1 MANTMKFG
9 NGNWATKESS
19 TLAYNDENENFKP
32 LPFDFSRASNA
43 TAVNKEGLIEVLGS
57 DTPKI
62 DYLDNTKGA
71 LLLEKTATNKVLY
84 SNDLTQWA
92 NIGSS
97 ATVTNEGVS
106 IVKNNTASRV
116 QMTGSSSNSY
126 LSGSV
131 FCMAGTNHTFSFWA
145 KGETA
150 GLTFGVTYSGGSAPS
165 YVTKTI
171 ASDSDEWIKYEA
183 SFYSPGYLTVY
194 YTFYNASNMDAVDF
208 YVDGVQ
214 FEQVTTLDD
223 SSTSLIETSG
233 SAVSRVA
240 DECSG
245 AGNEQVIN
253 STEGVLYCEM
263 SALADDLSSRYISI
277 NDGTNQNQ
285 VDIHYDVSSN
295 QIKGFCRVSN
305 SLVGI
310 TEFIAN
316 DIIDFNKIAF
326 KYKENDFALWVNGVE
341 EVIDT
346 SGVTFPANTLNELSF
361 DNGSTS
367 GDKFYGK
374 TKDLRVYNTALTD
387 LELEGISSWESFI
400 AMANGQNYTI
410 K

>member
-1 MANTMKFG
+1 MANTIKFG
-9 NGNWATKESS
+9 NGNWAIKDGS

-57 DTPKI
+57 DMPKI

-97 ATVTNEGVS
+97 TTVTNEGVS

-116 QMTGSSSNSY
+116 QMTGSSYNSY

-171 ASDSDEWIKYEA
+171 ASDSDEWVKYEA

-194 YTFYNASNMDAVDF
+194 YTFYNLQNMDSVDF

-240 DECSG
+240 DECNG
-245 AGNEQVIN
+245 AGNEQVIS
-253 STEGVLYCEM
+253 STEGVLYVLLSDIKSKNFDSIIINNGIADENNQVRIWFYNNTITYQYKVGSNV
-263 SALADDLSSRYISI
+263 SAQITTSAMDLTLDAKIACSWKLNEFKLFVNGSKINQDLSGNVLANNTLESVEFKRGNNTGNFYG
-277 NDGTNQNQ
+277 NVKD
-285 VDIHYDVSSN
+285 VKVYDV
-295 QIKGFCRVSN
+295 
-305 SLVGI
+305 
-310 TEFIAN
+310 
-316 DIIDFNKIAF
+316 
-326 KYKENDFALWVNGVE
+326 
-341 EVIDT
+341 
-346 SGVTFPANTLNELSF
+346 
-361 DNGSTS
+361 
-367 GDKFYGK
+367 
-374 TKDLRVYNTALTD
+374 ALTD
-387 LELEGISSWESFI
+387 QELADLTS
-400 AMANGQNYTI
+400 
-410 K
+410 

>member
-1 MANTMKFG
+1 MANTIKFG
-9 NGNWATKESS
+9 NGIWAIKEGS

-32 LPFDFSRASNA
+32 LPFDFSRASKA

-71 LLLEKTATNKVLY
+71 LLLENTATNKVLY

-131 FCMAGTNHTFSFWA
+131 FCMSGTNHTFSFWA

-171 ASDSDEWIKYEA
+171 ASDSDEWVKYEA

-194 YTFYNASNMDAVDF
+194 YTFYNLQNMDSVDF

-240 DECSG
+240 DECNG
-245 AGNEQVIN
+245 AGNEQVIS
-253 STEGVLYCEM
+253 STEGVLFAEI
-263 SALADDLSSRYISI
+263 SALTDNVSFINAISIQKDANNYISI
-277 NDGTNQNQ
+277 Y
-285 VDIHYDVSSN
+285 YDVSS
-295 QIKGFCRVSN
+295 IKFRIRQGGADDYFYTHSFSDLDTFTKLAISYKNGV
-305 SLVGI
+305 I
-310 TEFIAN
+310 TS
-316 DIIDFNKIAF
+316 
-326 KYKENDFALWVNGVE
+326 YVNGVKVDE
-341 EVIDT
+341 Q
-346 SGVTFPANTLNELSF
+346 LSWTPF
-361 DNGSTS
+361 SQNDLTEFGFNRGGSWS
-367 GDKFYGK
+367 LYGK
-374 TKDLRVYNTALTD
+374 TKDVRVYDVALTD
-387 LELEGISSWESFI
+387 QELVDLTS
-400 AMANGQNYTI
+400 
-410 K
+410 

>member
-1 MANTMKFG
+1 MANTIKFG
-9 NGNWATKESS
+9 NGNWATKDGS

-43 TAVNKEGLIEVLGS
+43 TVVNKEGLIEVLGS

-71 LLLEKTATNKVLY
+71 LLLENTATNKVLY

-97 ATVTNEGVS
+97 TTVTNEGVS

-171 ASDSDEWIKYEA
+171 ASDSDEWVKYEA

-194 YTFYNASNMDAVDF
+194 YTFYNVQNMDSVDF

-240 DECSG
+240 DECNG

-253 STEGVLYCEM
+253 SEEGVLFAEIKTFSESG
-263 SALADDLSSRYISI
+263 SAGVISL
-277 NDGTNQNQ
+277 NDG
-285 VDIHYDVSSN
+285 S
-295 QIKGFCRVSN
+295 KRV
-305 SLVGI
+305 I
-310 TEFIAN
+310 YPK
-316 DIIDFNKIAF
+316 DFNCKSTVEF
-326 KYKENDFALWVNGVE
+326 FERE
-341 EVIDT
+341 EVRQVQ
-346 SGVTFPANTLNELSF
+346 SNTKEVEVILDMKKFKNDLQ
-361 DNGSTS
+361 STNTTIWQ
-367 GDKFYGK
+367 DEEK
-374 TKDLRVYNTALTD
+374 TTTD
-387 LELEGISSWESFI
+387 
-400 AMANGQNYTI
+400 
-410 K
+410 

>member
-9 NGNWATKESS
+9 NGNWAIKENS

-43 TAVNKEGLIEVLGS
+43 TVVNKEGLIEVLSS

-97 ATVTNEGVS
+97 TTVTNEGVS

-116 QMTGSSSNSY
+116 QMTGSSYNSY

-171 ASDSDEWIKYEA
+171 ASDSDEWVKYEA

-194 YTFYNASNMDAVDF
+194 YTFYNASNMGAVDF

-240 DECSG
+240 DECNG

-253 STEGVLYCEM
+253 SEEGVLFAEIKTFSESG
-263 SALADDLSSRYISI
+263 SAGVISL
-277 NDGTNQNQ
+277 NDGSNVNRVKMELDAGKIKVRIDTAAGQVVWLNHVIAITNYLK
-285 VDIHYDVSSN
+285 I
-295 QIKGFCRVSN
+295 GFAWK
-305 SLVGI
+305 
-310 TEFIAN
+310 T
-316 DIIDFNKIAF
+316 DD
-326 KYKENDFALWVNGVE
+326 YALWVNGVE
-341 EVIDT
+341 VGTDT
-346 SGVTFPANTLNELSF
+346 SGNSFPADTLDRLSF
-361 DNGSTS
+361 DR
-367 GDKFYGK
+367 GDGNEVFFGK
-374 TKDLRVYNTALTD
+374 TKDIRVYNTALTD
-387 LELEGISSWESFI
+387 QELADLTS
-400 AMANGQNYTI
+400 
-410 K
+410 

>member
-9 NGNWATKESS
+9 NGIWAIKDGS

-43 TAVNKEGLIEVLGS
+43 TVVNKEGLIEVLSS
-57 DTPKI
+57 DIPKI

-71 LLLEKTATNKVLY
+71 LLLENTATNKVLY

-171 ASDSDEWIKYEA
+171 ASDSDEWVKYEA

-194 YTFYNASNMDAVDF
+194 YTFYNASNMGAVDF

-240 DECSG
+240 DECNG

-253 STEGVLYCEM
+253 SEEGVLFAEIKTFSESG
-263 SALADDLSSRYISI
+263 SAGVISL
-277 NDGTNQNQ
+277 NDGSNVNRVKMELDAGKIKVRIDTAAGQVVWLNHVIAITNYLK
-285 VDIHYDVSSN
+285 I
-295 QIKGFCRVSN
+295 GFAWK
-305 SLVGI
+305 
-310 TEFIAN
+310 T
-316 DIIDFNKIAF
+316 DD
-326 KYKENDFALWVNGVE
+326 YALWVNGVE
-341 EVIDT
+341 VGADNEGN
-346 SGVTFPANTLNELSF
+346 SFPADTLDRLSF
-361 DNGSTS
+361 DR
-367 GDKFYGK
+367 GDGNEVFFGK
-374 TKDLRVYNTALTD
+374 TKDIRVYNTALTD
-387 LELEGISSWESFI
+387 QELADLTS
-400 AMANGQNYTI
+400 
-410 K
+410 

>member
-1 MANTMKFG
+1 MANTIKFG

-194 YTFYNASNMDAVDF
+194 YTFYNASNMGAVDF

-253 STEGVLYCEM
+253 STEGVLYAEI
-263 SALADDLSSRYISI
+263 STFSEVGSSGLISLS
-277 NDGTNQNQ
+277 DGTT
-285 VDIHYDVSSN
+285 SN
-295 QIKGFCRVSN
+295 RLTIELDGNTVKGRLTPSIGILNASTNITN
-305 SLVGI
+305 S
-310 TEFIAN
+310 T
-316 DIIDFNKIAF
+316 KICLKFA
-326 KYKENDFALWVNGVE
+326 ENDFALWVNGIEQAV
-341 EVIDT
+341 VS
-346 SGVTFPANTLNELSF
+346 SGNTFSVGTLTELSF
-361 DNGSTS
+361 DR
-367 GDKFYGK
+367 GDGAEDFYGK
-374 TKDLRVYNTALTD
+374 VKDVRVYDVALTD
-387 LELEGISSWESFI
+387 QELADLTS
-400 AMANGQNYTI
+400 
-410 K
+410 

>member
-1 MANTMKFG
+1 MANTIKFG
-9 NGNWATKESS
+9 NGNWAIKEGS

-32 LPFDFSRASNA
+32 LPFDFSRASKA

-71 LLLEKTATNKVLY
+71 LLLENTATNKVLY

-131 FCMAGTNHTFSFWA
+131 FCMSGTNHTFSFWA

-171 ASDSDEWIKYEA
+171 ASDSDEWVKYEA

-194 YTFYNASNMDAVDF
+194 YTFYNASNMGAVDF

-240 DECSG
+240 DECNG

-253 STEGVLYCEM
+253 SEEGVLFAEIKTFSESG
-263 SALADDLSSRYISI
+263 SAGVISL
-277 NDGTNQNQ
+277 NDGSNVNRVKMELDAGKIKVRIDTAAGQVVWLNHVIAITNYLK
-285 VDIHYDVSSN
+285 I
-295 QIKGFCRVSN
+295 GFAWK
-305 SLVGI
+305 
-310 TEFIAN
+310 T
-316 DIIDFNKIAF
+316 DD
-326 KYKENDFALWVNGVE
+326 YALWVNGVE
-341 EVIDT
+341 VGTDT
-346 SGVTFPANTLNELSF
+346 SGNSFPADTLDRLSF
-361 DNGSTS
+361 DR
-367 GDKFYGK
+367 GDGNEVFFGK
-374 TKDLRVYNTALTD
+374 TKDIRVYNTALTD
-387 LELEGISSWESFI
+387 QELADLTS
-400 AMANGQNYTI
+400 
-410 K
+410 